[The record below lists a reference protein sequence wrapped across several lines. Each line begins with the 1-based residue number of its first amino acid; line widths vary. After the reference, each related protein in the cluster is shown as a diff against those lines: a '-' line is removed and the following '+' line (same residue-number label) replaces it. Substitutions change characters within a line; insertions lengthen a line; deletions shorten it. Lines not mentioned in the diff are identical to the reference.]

1 MSLDVVKA
9 NEGVVSSIGDTDLVM
24 VCASGGS
31 LKPISF
37 ENLMKAVRGEIK
49 IGGRNYAALS
59 TATLMNA
66 TVEGSVLK
74 QVVADTRPNFQLQV
88 TVFDSAH
95 KQTALYNKTI
105 PQDGRYFVSV
115 NVPDGTA
122 ILYVKHNGQAR
133 DFGVRFAFPYSGQ
146 FLIGLTIKA
155 SSSLYEISD
164 IMVERADVASDWTP
178 APEDIAS
185 GAWGVIGLFPITYNS
200 VEKGGAHESR
210 YEDLNCGAEGG
221 ADGHLSFRSLDALAQ
236 FVGRACE
243 EQVCEDADAARD
255 DRKDVRCECLDRS
268 GILHAAVICGEH
280 TSQSVPDLDEGDC
293 LCSEHIPA
301 CRREEKHSPD
311 PDVAD
316 VYGRPV
322 DWLDG
327 VVQRTPDCYVA
338 DRKEVAYV

>member
-1 MSLDVVKA
+1 MVDTVKA

-59 TATLMNA
+59 TATMMNA

-74 QVVADTRPNFQLQV
+74 QVVADTRASFQLQV
-88 TVFDSAH
+88 TVFDSAN

-133 DFGVRFAFPYSGQ
+133 DFGARFAFPYSGQ

-185 GAWGVIGLFPITYNS
+185 GAWGGVIGLYTINYNS
-200 VEKGGAHESR
+200 DKKGGAHESR
-210 YEDLNCGAEGG
+210 LYDLNCAAEGC
-221 ADGHLSFRSLDALAQ
+221 ADSILSFRSLDALCEWL
-236 FVGRACE
+236 GRACE
-243 EQVCEDADAARD
+243 DGCDI
-255 DRKDVRCECLDRS
+255 LDSEFRYNQGFGS
-268 GILHAAVICGEH
+268 G
-280 TSQSVPDLDEGDC
+280 
-293 LCSEHIPA
+293 
-301 CRREEKHSPD
+301 
-311 PDVAD
+311 VAD
-316 VYGRPV
+316 RVLSGRISIDGNTAGKYGSRCI
-322 DWLDG
+322 DLLDVSELDTAFGLQHSGLLQGNSRRNLSAELHKGYVHGLVQAG
-327 VVQRTPDCYVA
+327 VCIA
-338 DRKEVAYV
+338 DRKEVAA